1 MSSRAYKAIK
11 SGEFLSVCPAML
23 EFEFVNASQKEIK
36 DTTLLLLS
44 KTQAAGI
51 YLSVA
56 EIFTVLHLILCKYT
70 APVGWGTFV
79 PPSDS
84 R

>member
-11 SGEFLSVCPAML
+11 SGEFLSVFPAML

-44 KTQAAGI
+44 KT
-51 YLSVA
+51 
-56 EIFTVLHLILCKYT
+56 
-70 APVGWGTFV
+70 
-79 PPSDS
+79 
-84 R
+84 

>member
-44 KTQAAGI
+44 KT
-51 YLSVA
+51 
-56 EIFTVLHLILCKYT
+56 
-70 APVGWGTFV
+70 
-79 PPSDS
+79 
-84 R
+84 